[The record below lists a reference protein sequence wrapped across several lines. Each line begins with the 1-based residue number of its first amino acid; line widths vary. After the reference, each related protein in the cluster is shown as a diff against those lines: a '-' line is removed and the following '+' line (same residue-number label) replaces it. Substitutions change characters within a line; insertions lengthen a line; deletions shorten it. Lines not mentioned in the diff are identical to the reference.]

1 MARYFPVLEDTAIP
15 PFGAPVFSRP
25 TRGELARFVRAHT
38 RTNLYDES
46 GVGRKKVAI
55 YCLSDPRDIRD
66 IRYIGL
72 TRAPPSRFLQH
83 LNAARLWLPDVLPWW
98 VKSPELRPLYS
109 WIRALYSDERRL
121 PVMVI
126 TAWTASLNDARSAE
140 RERII
145 ECLAEGRDLFNVES
159 ASSNAQHGSALRRR
173 AASMG

>member
-72 TRAPPSRFLQH
+72 TCAPAKSILLQH
-83 LNAARLWLPDVLPWW
+83 LNAARLWLPGCITV
-98 VKSPELRPLYS
+98 SGSSRPS
-109 WIRALYSDERRL
+109 CDRCIAGSERFILMRDGSRL
-121 PVMVI
+121 
-126 TAWTASLNDARSAE
+126 WS
-140 RERII
+140 
-145 ECLAEGRDLFNVES
+145 
-159 ASSNAQHGSALRRR
+159 LRRGR
-173 AASMG
+173 RH